1 MAKDHIKE
9 SKKVADGS
17 SSSGKIKVINIDKKT
32 SLKSDVRKKSKIDSK
47 KKTRD
52 EDSSEESSEEQE
64 EQGEEE
70 ETSEEEEEEE
80 EETSEDESSDD
91 DKCSDDS
98 SEVSMSSTDI
108 LANDPLYYVLSKILV
123 TKDGTKNIADIL
135 EEINQKLAVHAK
147 H

>member
-17 SSSGKIKVINIDKKT
+17 SSSGKVKVINIDKKT
-32 SLKSDVRKKSKIDSK
+32 NLKSDVRKKSKIDSK
-47 KKTRD
+47 KRIKD
-52 EDSSEESSEEQE
+52 ESSSEDSSEEQE
-64 EQGEEE
+64 EEQGKEE
-70 ETSEEEEEEE
+70 ETSEEEED
-80 EETSEDESSDD
+80 TSEDESSDD

-135 EEINQKLAVHAK
+135 EEINQKLAK